1 MFLDAFDGCVRNRR
15 RVVPLNVFDG
25 LLQSHEACVSRE

>member
-1 MFLDAFDGCVRNRR
+1 VFLDVFDGRIWNRR
-15 RVVPLNVFDG
+15 GAIPLNVFDG